1 MLRFKK
7 KCIFAVQ
14 ILVFIKT
21 NVYRKNLYFFNCY
34 LKRKEFDMKPLVL
47 SDNEL
52 ISRYQYGDESALK
65 ALIGRYEKRLFSYI
79 MISVKN
85 KELAEDIFQDTFIKV
100 INTIRSGNYHEEG
113 KFFQWVMRI
122 ANNLRIDYYRKVQ
135 RLPVY
140 ENNGEFDIFEI
151 LSNREE
157 SVEQKLIREQ
167 IYADVANLVEY
178 LPQEQKEVLVMRI
191 YQDYSFKEI
200 ADMTGVSINTALG
213 RMRYAIMNLRKMIS
227 RHGVVVD

>member
-1 MLRFKK
+1 
-7 KCIFAVQ
+7 
-14 ILVFIKT
+14 
-21 NVYRKNLYFFNCY
+21 
-34 LKRKEFDMKPLVL
+34 MKAAFL

-52 ISRYQYGDESALK
+52 VSRYQLGDESALK
-65 ALIGRYEKRLFSYI
+65 ILIGRYEKRLFTYL

-113 KFFQWVMRI
+113 KFFQWIMRI
-122 ANNLRIDYYRKVQ
+122 ANNLRIDHYRKMQ
-135 RLPVY
+135 RLPLY
-140 ENNGEFDIFEI
+140 EGNGEFDIFDI
-151 LSNREE
+151 ISTHEE

-167 IYADVANLVEY
+167 IFEDVSHLVEY
-178 LPQEQKEVLVMRI
+178 LPPEQKEVLMMRI
-191 YQDYSFKEI
+191 YQDFSFKEI

-213 RMRYAIMNLRKMIS
+213 RMRYALINLRKMIA

>member
-1 MLRFKK
+1 
-7 KCIFAVQ
+7 
-14 ILVFIKT
+14 
-21 NVYRKNLYFFNCY
+21 
-34 LKRKEFDMKPLVL
+34 MKANVL

-52 ISRYQYGDESALK
+52 VQRYQYGDESALK
-65 ALIGRYEKRLFSYI
+65 ALISRYEKRLFTYI

-113 KFFQWVMRI
+113 KFFQWIMRI

-135 RLPVY
+135 RLPLY
-140 ENNGEFDIFEI
+140 ESNGEFDIFDVI
-151 LSNREE
+151 STREE

-167 IYADVANLVEY
+167 IFEDVSNLVDY
-178 LPQEQKEVLVMRI
+178 LPKEQKEVLVMRI

-200 ADMTGVSINTALG
+200 AESTGVSINTALG
-213 RMRYAIMNLRKMIS
+213 RMRYALINLRKMID
-227 RHGVVVD
+227 RHGVVVE